1 MKSTGFG
8 RRVVEPGGRELVLV
22 PGRPASGAADN
33 AVGRDE
39 LYERIRTAIM
49 SRIDPAVA
57 GRLPRRTLWAEV
69 RKLVQEVAT
78 EQRVQLNEIEES
90 AVAATL
96 VDDMIGLG
104 PLEPFIE
111 DDEITD
117 ILANGPFEIYVKRF
131 GSLEKTSARFRDNH
145 HLIAVAQRLAV
156 GLGCRIDELN
166 PMLDGQ
172 FADGSRVE
180 IILPPLLPNGGT
192 ISIHK
197 VPGRNP
203 TLGEMVS
210 HEVSTVTAE
219 GETTVP
225 RAVRQALGID
235 GGGEIAYRI
244 GDGQV
249 TVYNPEAEQRRSLR
263 PPDYEDEITQE
274 TISRLNKIIP
284 DDEFSDCTTISG
296 PAW

>member
-8 RRVVEPGGRELVLV
+8 RRVVEPGGRELVLL
-22 PGRPASGAADN
+22 PGEPASGPTDN

-39 LYERIRTAIM
+39 LYKRIRTAIM

-69 RKLVQEVAT
+69 RRLVWEVAT

-117 ILANGPFEIYVKRF
+117 ILTNGPFEIYVKRL
-131 GSLEKTSARFRDNH
+131 GRVEKTSARFRDND
-145 HLIAVAQRLAV
+145 HLIAVAQRIAI
-156 GLGCRIDELN
+156 GLGCRIDEVN

-197 VPGRNP
+197 VPERYL
-203 TLGEMVS
+203 TLGEMVP
-210 HEVSTVTAE
+210 HEISAVTAE

-244 GDGQV
+244 GDGRV
-249 TVYNPEAEQRRSLR
+249 TVYNPEAEQRRSSCS
-263 PPDYEDEITQE
+263 PDYEDEITQE
-274 TISRLNKIIP
+274 TILRLNKTIP